1 MENLQLIQI
10 DKKRDISP
18 YFITIYKSEDRKV
31 KIPCVNEAIAK
42 KVLAGLGK
50 KITSS

>member
-10 DKKRDISP
+10 DKKQELSP
-18 YFITIYKSEDRKV
+18 YFITIYKSEDKKL

-42 KVLAGLGK
+42 KVLAGLK
-50 KITSS
+50 KG